1 MHTAFNI
8 LGYRCFHSV
17 LFFANMR
24 ETELWNEALDAKFFS
39 KGRKFARA
47 DWDQVLGDYSA
58 VSADPPAVA
67 FAEDLI
73 AAYPEAKVVLVERE
87 IEAWFRSFDS
97 TIIASFWDR
106 TMNLVADIDPFLV
119 GALRACHGRWVL
131 GWMGARSKSE
141 MRENARETYRAH
153 YALVRRVTPKERLL
167 EYKLGDGWEPLCQF
181 LGKPVPDVPFP
192 NVNDSDAIRE
202 MLAIMMRKG
211 LWNMAKRVFLFCL
224 PCAVAVLG
232 WWLYSRGYIGS

>member
-1 MHTAFNI
+1 MHAAFNI
-8 LGYRCFHSV
+8 LGYRSFHSV
-17 LFFANMR
+17 LFFANIR

-67 FAEDLI
+67 FGEDLI

-87 IEAWFRSFDS
+87 IEAWFCSFDA

-119 GALRACHGRWVL
+119 GALRACHGRWVR
-131 GWMGARSKSE
+131 GWMGARSKEE
-141 MRENARETYRAH
+141 MREKARETYTAH
-153 YALVRRVTPKERLL
+153 YALIRRVTPKERLL

-181 LGKPVPDVPFP
+181 LGKPMPDVPFP

-202 MLAIMMRKG
+202 MLAIMMWKG
-211 LWNMAKRVFLFCL
+211 LWNMAKRIFLFCL
-224 PCAVAVLG
+224 PCAVGVLG
-232 WWLYSRGYIGS
+232 WWLYSRG